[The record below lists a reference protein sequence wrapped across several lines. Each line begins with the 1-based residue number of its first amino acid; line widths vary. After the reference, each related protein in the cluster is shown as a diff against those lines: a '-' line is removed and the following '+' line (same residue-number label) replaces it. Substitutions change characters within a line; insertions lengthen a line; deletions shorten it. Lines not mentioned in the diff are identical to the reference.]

1 MNHPLVTVI
10 VPVYNGERFVA
21 QAIEAILAQD
31 YPALELIVVDDGS
44 TDATREIVS
53 GYPRA
58 LCISQSNAGPSA
70 ARNAGIEASTGD
82 LLTFCDCDDMYRPDK
97 VSSQVRHLEQNT
109 DAACVLVHHQA
120 FVEPGTEPPA
130 WMMKDDQGV
139 QSPMIR
145 RRVLETVGGYDPEY
159 RMSETIEWL
168 ARMKG
173 AGLRVDVIDNV
184 LVDRRIHGSNLS
196 YERQGLQQSL
206 LRSLRARIDENRK
219 AGDPR

>member
-1 MNHPLVTVI
+1 MSQPLVSVI

-21 QAIEAILAQD
+21 QALEAILAQD
-31 YPALELIVVDDGS
+31 YPALELIAVDDGS
-44 TDATREIVS
+44 TDATAEILARYARV
-53 GYPRA
+53 RR
-58 LCISQSNAGPSA
+58 ISQSNSGPSA

-82 LLTFCDCDDMYRPDK
+82 LLTFCDCDDMYRPEK
-97 VSSQVRHLEQNT
+97 VSSQVRHLEQNE
-109 DAACVLVHHQA
+109 DAACVLVHHRA

-130 WMMKDDQGV
+130 WIMKDDQGV

-145 RRVLETVGGYDPEY
+145 RSVLDTVGGYDPEY

-173 AGLRVDVIDNV
+173 AGLRVDVIDDV

-196 YERQGLQQSL
+196 YERQGLQHSL
-206 LRSLRARIDENRK
+206 LRSLRARIDDNRK
-219 AGDPR
+219 AGDRT